1 MAWLYVV
8 IAGAAIVRWGLWYL
22 RDAIEWIETPRRDY
36 VSQAMLVR
44 LRLQGDHGARSTV
57 HIPVLRLSEEAVS
70 GPRGA

>member
-1 MAWLYVV
+1 MAWLFV
-8 IAGAAIVRWGLWYL
+8 IVGAAIVRWGLWYL

-44 LRLQGDHGARSTV
+44 LRGDHGARSTV
-57 HIPVLRLSEEAVS
+57 HVPVLRLSEEAVS